1 MTRQFNQ
8 QPQDDSRLLSRN
20 VSSNRY
26 QGEQYSRPA
35 RPRLN
40 RAMVDRG
47 WENGTPRHHPD
58 YHPQSSNGHA
68 PRNNGR
74 NNQERGYSSYNGP
87 VGSRTDGNR
96 QPNYRNQ
103 TQRFEPASQS
113 HSTSRRQPLNSRGY
127 DIEKRQGGQPYG
139 YNNRQGQNNQR
150 QPQGHEFNF
159 HTQEHDQ
166 ERFNDYGYNRQQPNR
181 EHVNGYSNNHS
192 QRSPERNKSR
202 GYKGFNE
209 RSINGD
215 QEQRNLHPR
224 FQSRP
229 ATFQRRQEGRR
240 PQESQRYAPY
250 REQFEGDYE
259 QFGYDTPAQA
269 ESAAR
274 KPFRGNQ
281 SGRSGPYQN
290 SHARKGPR
298 LVSHKDDEFRT
309 AINKDAEEL
318 VSRVHSSPEKRSPAY
333 EEAVSLPETI
343 TDNDDSEGLPL
354 VFPNEETKPS
364 PAKEQTKRAINA
376 KATKKSEVVPP
387 LSKGPRPSQRG
398 YKWPTP

>member
-26 QGEQYSRPA
+26 QGEQYSRSA

-58 YHPQSSNGHA
+58 YHPQSGNGQA

-74 NNQERGYSSYNGP
+74 NDQGRGSSSFNGP

-96 QPNYRNQ
+96 QPHYRKQ
-103 TQRFEPASQS
+103 TQRFEPASPS
-113 HSTSRRQPLNSRGY
+113 HPTSRRQPLNSRAY
-127 DIEKRQGGQPYG
+127 NSENRQGGQPYS
-139 YNNRQGQNNQR
+139 YNNRQGQNSQR
-150 QPQGHEFNF
+150 QPQGQESNF
-159 HTQEHDQ
+159 RTQEHNQ
-166 ERFNDYGYNRQQPNR
+166 ERFNDYGYDRRQPNR
-181 EHVNGYSNNHS
+181 EHVNGYGNNHP

-209 RSINGD
+209 RPINGD

-229 ATFQRRQEGRR
+229 ATFQRRQEGRG

-269 ESAAR
+269 ESSAR
-274 KPFRGNQ
+274 KPFRGNR
-281 SGRSGPYQN
+281 SGRSGLYQN
-290 SHARKGPR
+290 SYARKGPQ
-298 LVSHKDDEFRT
+298 LVSHKDDEFRA

-318 VSRVHSSPEKRSPAY
+318 VGRVHSSPEKQSPAY
-333 EEAVSLPETI
+333 EEIASLPETV
-343 TDNDDSEGLPL
+343 TDNDGSEDLPL

-364 PAKEQTKRAINA
+364 PAKKETKRATNA
-376 KATKKSEVVPP
+376 KVNKKSEIAPP